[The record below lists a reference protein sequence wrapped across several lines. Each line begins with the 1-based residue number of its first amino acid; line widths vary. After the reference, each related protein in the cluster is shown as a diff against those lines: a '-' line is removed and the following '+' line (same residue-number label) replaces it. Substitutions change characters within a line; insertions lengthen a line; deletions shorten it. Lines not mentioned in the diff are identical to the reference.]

1 MTRPGGRIGLANW
14 TPDSFVG
21 RLFETIGRHVPPPPL
36 LPSPSAWGIRERLD
50 ELFGA
55 SSRSIEIRPRCFV
68 FRDHSPAVWIERFR
82 RERRDGAP
90 LEEELFALVAAGL
103 RALEPCRAWIGEVL
117 EGAQS
122 PLRWATQGDA
132 GPEEAFRVSQLDEVV
147 ALLGEHDLARA
158 VGPVSLHLYWTLYLG
173 ALAYWAHDES
183 PHREDTLALLDRS
196 LQLFARSLR
205 EEPED

>member
-1 MTRPGGRIGLANW
+1 MRVTQRTKERTRARIVA
-14 TPDSFVG
+14 SAR
-21 RLFETIGRHVPPPPL
+21 RLFAERGFEATTTRELAMEAGIAAGTL
-36 LPSPSAWGIRERLD
+36 FNYFAGKEALGAWILAEAAAEG
-50 ELFGA
+50 
-55 SSRSIEIRPRCFV
+55 
-68 FRDHSPAVWIERFR
+68 IERFR

>member
-1 MTRPGGRIGLANW
+1 MRVTQETKERTRARIVA
-14 TPDSFVG
+14 SAR
-21 RLFETIGRHVPPPPL
+21 RLFAERGFEATTTRELAMEAGIAAGTL
-36 LPSPSAWGIRERLD
+36 FNYFAGKEALGAWILAEAAAEGID
-50 ELFGA
+50 
-55 SSRSIEIRPRCFV
+55 
-68 FRDHSPAVWIERFR
+68 RFR

-103 RALEPCRAWIGEVL
+103 RALEPCRGWFGEVL

-122 PLRWATQGDA
+122 PLRWATRGEA
-132 GPEEAFRVSQLDEVV
+132 GAEEAFRVTHLDEVA
-147 ALLGEHDLARA
+147 ALLADHDLAHA

-173 ALAYWAHDES
+173 VLAYWAHDES

-196 LQLFARSLR
+196 LQLFVRSLR